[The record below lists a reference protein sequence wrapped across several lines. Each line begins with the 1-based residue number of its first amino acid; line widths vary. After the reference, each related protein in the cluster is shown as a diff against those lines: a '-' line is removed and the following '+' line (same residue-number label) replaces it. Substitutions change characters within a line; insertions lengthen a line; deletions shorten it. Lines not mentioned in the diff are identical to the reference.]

1 MFCFYLMSL
10 NDVFE
15 LVGLL
20 LLHVRNNVHNWSG
33 QRVVL
38 QGRMRNALS
47 HTENITYSELGEP
60 SVTKSTKYIYN
71 ESYYIF
77 KFTDHST

>member
-1 MFCFYLMSL
+1 MSL

-20 LLHVRNNVHNWSG
+20 LLHVRHNVHNWSD

-38 QGRMRNALS
+38 QGRMGYALS
-47 HTENITYSELGEP
+47 HTENITYSGLGEP
-60 SVTKSTKYIYN
+60 SVTKSTKYIHN
-71 ESYYIF
+71 ESYYVLRF
-77 KFTDHST
+77 MDHST